1 MIGNYVNGVLTIREG
16 ITHLEK
22 NSISGIDGLRKIIFP
37 STLTS
42 NEEETICNQ
51 DDLEILDFSRVT
63 KLEEI
68 PEYMVCYGGESIRR
82 FVIPQGVKIVNDSFL
97 CSASLEE
104 LYVPS
109 SVEFLGFPLDTGE
122 ELEANIYV
130 YGSHTDFRF
139 YSVVDTNIY
148 VLSKDLLHYQSLF
161 EDLDCADDITVKEMP
176 ADKVNFYL

>member
-42 NEEETICNQ
+42 IEEETICNQ

-109 SVEFLGFPLDTGE
+109 SMFMALIQISDSILLWIQTSMCFPRTFFITRAFLK
-122 ELEANIYV
+122 IW
-130 YGSHTDFRF
+130 
-139 YSVVDTNIY
+139 I
-148 VLSKDLLHYQSLF
+148 VLMISL
-161 EDLDCADDITVKEMP
+161 
-176 ADKVNFYL
+176 